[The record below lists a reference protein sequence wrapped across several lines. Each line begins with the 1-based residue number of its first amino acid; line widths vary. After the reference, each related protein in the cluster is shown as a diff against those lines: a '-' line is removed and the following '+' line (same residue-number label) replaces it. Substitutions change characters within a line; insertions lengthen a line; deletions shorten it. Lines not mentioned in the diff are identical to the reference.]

1 MAREKKSG
9 EDCIS
14 CPPGPGVAWKSWSG
28 RSLLTFRFTYMILYV
43 MKEFS
48 TQVLRSHDM
57 RAMVKALAIPDCDE
71 ENNRKGSTSS

>member
-1 MAREKKSG
+1 MKGPHILLSG
-9 EDCIS
+9 S
-14 CPPGPGVAWKSWSG
+14 RSG

-57 RAMVKALAIPDCDE
+57 RAMVKALAIPDWDE
-71 ENNRKGSTSS
+71 ENNRKVKEQQLGKVLIKEWA